1 MLSGL
6 IRPVRI
12 ALSAALKLFPA
23 RQTLPLQLNFA
34 DKAGK
39 FYCFLQR
46 QTLPLLF
53 NFADK
58 AGEIHCFL
66 QHQPPPLLFN
76 FAGKAGKNHC
86 FLQCQ
91 PYLLQ
96 QTFTKDGVLNIL
108 LVVENEACY
117 DGAKQCC

>member
-12 ALSAALKLFPA
+12 ALSATLKLFPA

-53 NFADK
+53 NFTDK
-58 AGEIHCFL
+58 VGKIYCFL
-66 QHQPPPLLFN
+66 QR
-76 FAGKAGKNHC
+76 
-86 FLQCQ
+86 Q